1 MHLPRLLD
9 RCGLRSVLCCDKPAP
24 FLLQFALATDHA
36 VLLVVCPAVWWSG
49 LEGAQTAQ
57 TLLSMSVVT
66 MSVSAATA
74 AVMMLVMMPTK
85 IEENGCLQ
93 PEVLGSPLSLCTL
106 A

>member
-93 PEVLGSPLSLCTL
+93 LEVLGSPLSLCTL